1 MGLSPRHGTNRESN
15 KAYTGGI
22 NMGTFAFKMPDI
34 GEGVVE
40 GEVVEWMV
48 AVGDVVKEDDPI
60 LSVMTDKATVEIP
73 SPVDGKVTKVIGE
86 AGDILPV
93 GVVCIEFEVD
103 GAGNASASEEAP
115 TKKEAEPAKEEPKA
129 TPAPTP
135 APKAAAETPPAPTPA
150 PAMAPVPRAPG
161 TKALASPAVRQRA
174 REANISLDHV
184 SGSGPAGRIS
194 HADLDTHIAGGAS
207 GASRSAPVGGR
218 ARVQLNGTEAMKVI
232 GLRRKIADS
241 MIASYST
248 IPHFSYF
255 EEVDVTALEELR
267 QHLNATRPEGA
278 PKLTYLPF
286 IMQALVRALAE
297 RPECNAL
304 YDDEANIVTRHEAIN
319 LGIATQTD
327 RGLFVPV
334 VKHVEAMDIWQSAT
348 EMGRVTSAT
357 RDGKAGVEDLSGSTF
372 TITSLGRLG
381 GLGATPIINKPEVGI
396 LGVHNA
402 KDRAVVRNGAVVIR
416 RMMNLSSS
424 WDHRVVDGHDGATL
438 VQLVKTYLENPA
450 TIFM

>member
-1 MGLSPRHGTNRESN
+1 
-15 KAYTGGI
+15 
-22 NMGTFAFKMPDI
+22 MGTFAFKMPDI

-48 AVGDVVKEDDPI
+48 AVGDSVKEDDPI

-73 SPVDGKVTKVIGE
+73 SPVDGKVTMVIGE

-103 GAGNASASEEAP
+103 GDGNASSAETAP
-115 TKKEAEPAKEEPKA
+115 ESKAETAPAPEPKA
-129 TPAPTP
+129 EPKPAPT
-135 APKAAAETPPAPTPA
+135 PTPA
-150 PAMAPVPRAPG
+150 PAPAPAAVVARAPG

-174 REANISLDHV
+174 RQANIDLNFV
-184 SGSGPAGRIS
+184 AGSGPAGRIS
-194 HADLDTHIAGGAS
+194 HADLDAHIAGGAS
-207 GASRSAPVGGR
+207 GASSARPMGAS
-218 ARVQLNGTEAMKVI
+218 ARIEKNGTEDIKVI
-232 GLRRKIADS
+232 GLRRKIAEG
-241 MIASYST
+241 MISSYTT

-286 IMQALVRALAE
+286 IMQALVKALEE

-304 YDDEANIVTRHEAIN
+304 YDDDSNVVTRHEAIN

-348 EMGRVTSAT
+348 EMTRVTSAT
-357 RDGKAGVEDLSGSTF
+357 RDGKASADDLSGSTF

-402 KDRAVVRNGAVVIR
+402 KDRAVVKDGNIVIR
-416 RMMNLSSS
+416 RIMNLSSS
-424 WDHRVVDGHDGATL
+424 WDHRVVDGHDGASL
-438 VQLVKTYLENPA
+438 VQLVKSYLEHPA

>member
-1 MGLSPRHGTNRESN
+1 
-15 KAYTGGI
+15 
-22 NMGTFAFKMPDI
+22 MGTFAFKLPDI

-48 AVGDVVKEDDPI
+48 SVGDIVKEDDPI

-73 SPVDGKVTKVIGE
+73 SPVDGKVTKVIGD

-93 GVVCIEFEVD
+93 GVICIEFEVEGD
-103 GAGNASASEEAP
+103 GNTSSS
-115 TKKEAEPAKEEPKA
+115 EEPKSEPVA
-129 TPAPTP
+129 AKKVEEAKAPAPKKEVKSTPAPIVEQQSQP
-135 APKAAAETPPAPTPA
+135 VAKAA
-150 PAMAPVPRAPG
+150 G

-174 REANISLDHV
+174 REANVNLEHV
-184 SGSGPAGRIS
+184 AGSGPGGRIS
-194 HADLDTHIAGGAS
+194 HADLDKHISGGAS
-207 GASRSAPVGGR
+207 GASSWSPVG
-218 ARVQLNGTEAMKVI
+218 AMAKTELNGTEDIKVI

-241 MIASYST
+241 MMASYSS
-248 IPHFSYF
+248 IAHFSYF
-255 EEVDVTALEELR
+255 EEVDITALEDLR
-267 QHLNATRPEGA
+267 QHLNSTRPEGA

-286 IMQALVRALAE
+286 IMQALVKALRE
-297 RPECNAL
+297 SPECNAL
-304 YDDEANIVTRHEAIN
+304 YDDEANVVTRHQAIN

-327 RGLFVPV
+327 RGLYVPV
-334 VKHVEAMDIWQSAT
+334 VKHVEAMDIWQSAA
-348 EMGRVTSAT
+348 EMVRVTSAT
-357 RDGKAGVEDLSGSTF
+357 RDGKANADELSGSTF

-402 KDRAVVRNGAVVIR
+402 KERAVARNGQVVIR

-438 VQLVKTYLENPA
+438 VQRVKTYLENPA

>member
-1 MGLSPRHGTNRESN
+1 MGI
-15 KAYTGGI
+15 Y
-22 NMGTFAFKMPDI
+22 AFKLPDI

-48 AVGDVVKEDDPI
+48 SMGDTVKEDDPI

-73 SPVDGKVTKVIGE
+73 SPVDGKVSKIIGE
-86 AGDILPV
+86 PGDILPV
-93 GVVCIEFEVD
+93 GEVCIEFEVE
-103 GAGNASASEEAP
+103 GAGNSDSTSEATTAEAP
-115 TKKEAEPAKEEPKA
+115 SPEPEAKSEPVETKPQPVPEPVVEAV
-129 TPAPTP
+129 
-135 APKAAAETPPAPTPA
+135 A
-150 PAMAPVPRAPG
+150 PAAPVARAAG

-174 REANISLDHV
+174 REANVDLQIV
-184 SGSGPAGRIS
+184 SGSGPGGRIS
-194 HADLDTHIAGGAS
+194 HADLDRHIAGGAS
-207 GASRSAPVGGR
+207 GATSFAPVG
-218 ARVQLNGTEAMKVI
+218 ATTKVKMTGTEEIKVI

-241 MIASYST
+241 MMASYST
-248 IPHFSYF
+248 IAHFSYF
-255 EEVDVTALEELR
+255 EEVDITALEELR
-267 QHLNATRPEGA
+267 QHLNSTRPEGA

-286 IMQALVRALAE
+286 IMQALVKALRE
-297 RPECNAL
+297 SPECNAL
-304 YDDEANIVTRHEAIN
+304 FDDEANVVTRHQAIN

-327 RGLFVPV
+327 RGLYVPV
-334 VKHVEAMDIWQSAT
+334 VKHVEAMDIWQSAV
-348 EMGRVTSAT
+348 EMVRVTSAT
-357 RDGKAGVEDLSGSTF
+357 REGKATAEELTGSTF

-402 KDRAVVRNGAVVIR
+402 KERAVVRNGQIVVR

-438 VQLVKTYLENPA
+438 VQRVKTLLENPA

>member
-1 MGLSPRHGTNRESN
+1 
-15 KAYTGGI
+15 
-22 NMGTFAFKMPDI
+22 MGTFAFKMPDI

-48 AVGDVVKEDDPI
+48 AVGDTVKEDDPI
-60 LSVMTDKATVEIP
+60 LSVMTDKATVDIP
-73 SPVDGKVTKVIGE
+73 SPVDGTVTKVVGE

-103 GAGNASASEEAP
+103 GAGNASASDDAPAAKEAP
-115 TKKEAEPAKEEPKA
+115 APAAKESKPEPTPEVA
-129 TPAPTP
+129 PAPAP
-135 APKAAAETPPAPTPA
+135 APKAAATPA
-150 PAMAPVPRAPG
+150 PAAAPVARAPG

-184 SGSGPAGRIS
+184 AGSGPAGRIS
-194 HADLDTHIAGGAS
+194 HADLDAHIAGGAS
-207 GASRSAPVGGR
+207 GASRAAPMGGR
-218 ARVQLNGTEAMKVI
+218 ARTELNGTEAMKVI

-241 MIASYST
+241 MIASYSS

-286 IMQALVRALAE
+286 IMQALVKALAQ

-304 YDDEANIVTRHEAIN
+304 YDDEANVVTRHEAIN

-348 EMGRVTSAT
+348 EMGRVTGAT
-357 RDGKAGVEDLSGSTF
+357 RDGKAGVEDLTGSTF

-402 KDRAVVRNGAVVIR
+402 KDRAVVRDGAVVIR

>member
-1 MGLSPRHGTNRESN
+1 MGKFE
-15 KAYTGGI
+15 
-22 NMGTFAFKMPDI
+22 FKLPDI

-40 GEVVEWMV
+40 GEIVEWMV

-73 SPVDGKVTKVIGE
+73 APCDGTVASIVGE

-93 GVVCIEFEVD
+93 GGVCIVFDVD
-103 GAGNASASEEAP
+103 GDGNASEASEP
-115 TKKEAEPAKEEPKA
+115 VAEK
-129 TPAPTP
+129 PAPAEEK
-135 APKAAAETPPAPTPA
+135 APVEEKVAETPPAPELPPVAAA
-150 PAMAPVPRAPG
+150 PAAAPVTRAPG

-174 REANISLDHV
+174 RAANIDLQLV
-184 SGSGPAGRIS
+184 AGSGPAGRIS
-194 HADLDTHIAGGAS
+194 HADLDRHIAGGAPAGS
-207 GASRSAPVGGR
+207 ASMPMGGVAKV
-218 ARVQLNGTEAMKVI
+218 ARNGTEDIKVI
-232 GLRRKIADS
+232 GLRRKIADGMMS
-241 MIASYST
+241 SYST

-255 EEVDVTALEELR
+255 EEVDVTELEALR

-286 IMQALVRALAE
+286 IMQALVKALAQ

-304 YDDEANIVTRHEAIN
+304 YDDDAGVVTRHEAIN

-327 RGLFVPV
+327 RGLYVPV

-348 EMGRVTSAT
+348 EMVRVTQAT
-357 RDGKAGVEDLSGSTF
+357 RDGKAGVEDLTGSTF

-402 KDRAVVRNGAVVIR
+402 KDRAVVKDGHVVVR
-416 RMMNLSSS
+416 RIMNLSSS

-438 VQLVKTYLENPA
+438 VQLVKSYLEHPA

>member
-1 MGLSPRHGTNRESN
+1 
-15 KAYTGGI
+15 
-22 NMGTFAFKMPDI
+22 MGTFAFKLPDI

-48 AVGDVVKEDDPI
+48 SVGDSVKEDDPI

-73 SPVDGKVTKVIGE
+73 AQCDGTVTTIIGE

-103 GAGNASASEEAP
+103 GDGNASASDEA
-115 TKKEAEPAKEEPKA
+115 PAKEEVESKPEPTPEPVA
-129 TPAPTP
+129 APEPAPQPEAALVSVAGP
-135 APKAAAETPPAPTPA
+135 AVE
-150 PAMAPVPRAPG
+150 RAPG
-161 TKALASPAVRQRA
+161 TKPLASPAVRQRA
-174 REANISLDHV
+174 RSAGVDLYHV
-184 SGSGPAGRIS
+184 AGSGPAGRIT
-194 HADLDTHIAGGAS
+194 HADLDVHLSGGAS
-207 GASRSAPVGGR
+207 RASSSMPVGGS
-218 ARVQLNGTEAMKVI
+218 ARVAKNGTEDIKVI

-241 MIASYST
+241 MMASYST
-248 IPHFSYF
+248 IAHFSYF
-255 EEVDVTALEELR
+255 EEVDVTELEALR

-286 IMQALVRALAE
+286 IMLALVKGLGQ

-304 YDDEANIVTRHEAIN
+304 YDDEAGVVTRHEGVH

-327 RGLFVPV
+327 RGLYVPV
-334 VKHVEAMDIWQSAT
+334 VKHVEAMDIWSAAA
-348 EMGRVTSAT
+348 EMGRVTQAT
-357 RDGKAGVEDLSGSTF
+357 RDGKAGVDDLSGSTF
-372 TITSLGRLG
+372 TITSLGRMG

-402 KDRAVVRNGAVVIR
+402 KDRAVVIDGRVEVR
-416 RMMNLSSS
+416 RIMNLSSS
-424 WDHRVVDGHDGATL
+424 WDHRVVDGHDGASL
-438 VQLVKTYLENPA
+438 VQLLKSMLEHPA

>member
-1 MGLSPRHGTNRESN
+1 M
-15 KAYTGGI
+15 

-93 GVVCIEFEVD
+93 GVVCIEFEVE
-103 GAGNASASEEAP
+103 GSGNASASEQAPAKTEA
-115 TKKEAEPAKEEPKA
+115 APAKEEAKPA
-129 TPAPTP
+129 PAPTP
-135 APKAAAETPPAPTPA
+135 APVAAPA
-150 PAMAPVPRAPG
+150 PAPVAAAPVARAAG

-184 SGSGPAGRIS
+184 AGSGPAGRIS
-194 HADLDTHIAGGAS
+194 HADLDAHIAGGAS

-218 ARVQLNGTEAMKVI
+218 ARVELNGTETMKVI

-286 IMQALVRALAE
+286 IMQALVKALAE

-304 YDDEANIVTRHEAIN
+304 YDDEANVVTRHEAVN

-334 VKHVEAMDIWQSAT
+334 VKHVEAMDIWQSAS

-357 RDGKAGVEDLSGSTF
+357 RDGKAGVEDLTGSTF

>member
-1 MGLSPRHGTNRESN
+1 MGKFE
-15 KAYTGGI
+15 
-22 NMGTFAFKMPDI
+22 FKLPDI

-48 AVGDVVKEDDPI
+48 AVGDTVKEDDPI

-73 SPVDGKVTKVIGE
+73 APCDGVVASIVGE

-93 GVVCIEFEVD
+93 GAVCIVFDVEGE
-103 GAGNASASEEAP
+103 GNASEA
-115 TKKEAEPAKEEPKA
+115 AEPVTEETPVVEA
-129 TPAPTP
+129 TPEPVVEETTP
-135 APKAAAETPPAPTPA
+135 EPA
-150 PAMAPVPRAPG
+150 PAPAPAAPAAAAPVARAAG

-174 REANISLDHV
+174 RAANIDLQLV
-184 SGSGPAGRIS
+184 AGSGPAGRIS
-194 HADLDTHIAGGAS
+194 HADLDRHIAGGA
-207 GASRSAPVGGR
+207 AAATPAMPMGGVAKV
-218 ARVQLNGTEAMKVI
+218 ARNGTEDIKVI
-232 GLRRKIADS
+232 GLRRKIADGMMS
-241 MIASYST
+241 SYST

-255 EEVDVTALEELR
+255 EEVDVTELEALR

-286 IMQALVRALAE
+286 IMQALVKALAQ
-297 RPECNAL
+297 RPECNAV
-304 YDDEANIVTRHEAIN
+304 YDDEAGVVTRHEAIN

-327 RGLFVPV
+327 RGLYVPV
-334 VKHVEAMDIWQSAT
+334 VKHVEAMDIWQSAA
-348 EMGRVTSAT
+348 EMVRVTQAT
-357 RDGKAGVEDLSGSTF
+357 RDGKAGVDDLTGSTF

-402 KDRAVVRNGAVVIR
+402 KDRAVVHNGHVVVR
-416 RMMNLSSS
+416 RIMNLSSS
-424 WDHRVVDGHDGATL
+424 WDHRVVDGHDGASL
-438 VQLVKTYLENPA
+438 VQLVKSYLEHPA

>member
-1 MGLSPRHGTNRESN
+1 
-15 KAYTGGI
+15 
-22 NMGTFAFKMPDI
+22 MGTFAFKLPDI

-48 AVGDVVKEDDPI
+48 AVGDTVKEDDPI

-73 SPVDGKVTKVIGE
+73 APCDGTVTKIIGE

-103 GAGNASASEEAP
+103 GDGNASASEPEPAAPAVEEASEP
-115 TKKEAEPAKEEPKA
+115 VAEPEPA
-129 TPAPTP
+129 PAPAPAPTSAP
-135 APKAAAETPPAPTPA
+135 APVATAG
-150 PAMAPVPRAPG
+150 PVVERAPG
-161 TKALASPAVRQRA
+161 TKPLAAPAVRQRA
-174 REANISLDHV
+174 RDAGVDLYHV
-184 SGSGPAGRIS
+184 AGSGPAGRIT
-194 HADLDTHIAGGAS
+194 HADLDVHLSGGATR
-207 GASRSAPVGGR
+207 ASSAMPMGSSAKV
-218 ARVQLNGTEAMKVI
+218 AKTGTEEIKVI

-241 MIASYST
+241 MMASYST

-255 EEVDVTALEELR
+255 EEVDVTELESLR

-286 IMQALVRALAE
+286 IMLALVKGLGQ

-304 YDDEANIVTRHEAIN
+304 FDDEAGVVTRHEAIH

-327 RGLFVPV
+327 RGLYVPV
-334 VKHVEAMDIWQSAT
+334 VKHVEAMDIWSAAA
-348 EMGRVTSAT
+348 EMGRVTQAT
-357 RDGKAGVEDLSGSTF
+357 RDGKAGVDDLSGSTF
-372 TITSLGRLG
+372 TITSLGRMG

-402 KDRAVVRNGAVVIR
+402 KDRAVVIDGRVEVR
-416 RMMNLSSS
+416 RIMNLSSS
-424 WDHRVVDGHDGATL
+424 WDHRVVDGHDGASL
-438 VQLVKTYLENPA
+438 VQLLKSMLEHPA

>member
-1 MGLSPRHGTNRESN
+1 
-15 KAYTGGI
+15 
-22 NMGTFAFKMPDI
+22 MGTFAFKLPDI

-73 SPVDGKVTKVIGE
+73 APCDGTVTKIIGD

-103 GAGNASASEEAP
+103 GDGNASASE
-115 TKKEAEPAKEEPKA
+115 AEPEPAVEEKPEPVA
-129 TPAPTP
+129 EPEPSPEPAAPSEPVPAPVAVAGP
-135 APKAAAETPPAPTPA
+135 AVE
-150 PAMAPVPRAPG
+150 RAPG
-161 TKALASPAVRQRA
+161 TKPLASPAVRQRA
-174 REANISLDHV
+174 RAAGVDLYHV
-184 SGSGPAGRIS
+184 AGSGPAGRIS
-194 HADLDTHIAGGAS
+194 HADLDVHLSGGATR
-207 GASRSAPVGGR
+207 ASASTPMGSTAKV
-218 ARVQLNGTEAMKVI
+218 AKTGTEEIKVI

-241 MIASYST
+241 MMASYST

-255 EEVDVTALEELR
+255 EEVDVTELESLR

-286 IMQALVRALAE
+286 IMLALVKALGQ

-304 YDDEANIVTRHEAIN
+304 FDDEAGVVTRHEAIH

-327 RGLFVPV
+327 RGLYVPV
-334 VKHVEAMDIWQSAT
+334 VKHVEAMDVWTAAA
-348 EMGRVTSAT
+348 EMGRVTQAT
-357 RDGKAGVEDLSGSTF
+357 REGKAGVDELSGSTF
-372 TITSLGRLG
+372 TITSLGRMG

-402 KDRAVVRNGAVVIR
+402 KDRAVVVDGRVEVR
-416 RMMNLSSS
+416 RIMNLSSS
-424 WDHRVVDGHDGATL
+424 WDHRVVDGHDGASL
-438 VQLVKTYLENPA
+438 VQLLKSMLEHPA

>member
-1 MGLSPRHGTNRESN
+1 MGI
-15 KAYTGGI
+15 Y
-22 NMGTFAFKMPDI
+22 AFKLPDI

-48 AVGDVVKEDDPI
+48 SEGDSVKEDDPI

-73 SPVDGKVTKVIGE
+73 SPVNGKVLKIIGSP
-86 AGDILPV
+86 GDILPV
-93 GVVCIEFEVD
+93 GEVCIEFEVD
-103 GAGNASASEEAP
+103 GDGNASAQDNTSVNEEQKDPPKSEEKKTVE
-115 TKKEAEPAKEEPKA
+115 TKPE
-129 TPAPTP
+129 PTP
-135 APKAAAETPPAPTPA
+135 AKPSKPSSAPEPVVRAA
-150 PAMAPVPRAPG
+150 G

-174 REANISLDHV
+174 REANIDLQLV
-184 SGSGPAGRIS
+184 AGSGPGGRIS
-194 HADLDTHIAGGAS
+194 HADLDRHIAGGAS
-207 GASRSAPVGGR
+207 GATAFSPVGSS
-218 ARVQLNGTEAMKVI
+218 VKTKLSGTEEIKVI

-241 MIASYST
+241 MMSSYSS
-248 IPHFSYF
+248 IAHFSYF
-255 EEVDVTALEELR
+255 EEVDITALEELR
-267 QHLNATRPEGA
+267 QHLNQTRPEGA

-286 IMQALVRALAE
+286 IMQALVKALGE
-297 RPECNAL
+297 SPECNAL
-304 YDDEANIVTRHEAIN
+304 YDDEANVVTRHQAIH

-327 RGLFVPV
+327 RGLYVPV
-334 VKHVEAMDIWQSAT
+334 VKHVEAMDIWQSAV
-348 EMGRVTSAT
+348 EMVRVTSAT
-357 RDGKAGVEDLSGSTF
+357 RDGKASADELSGSTF

-402 KDRAVVRNGAVVIR
+402 KERAVVRNGQVVVR

-438 VQLVKTYLENPA
+438 VQRVKTYLENPA

>member
-1 MGLSPRHGTNRESN
+1 
-15 KAYTGGI
+15 
-22 NMGTFAFKMPDI
+22 MGTFAFKMPDI

-40 GEVVEWMV
+40 GEVVEWLV
-48 AVGDVVKEDDPI
+48 AVGDQVKEDDPI

-93 GVVCIEFEVD
+93 GVVCIEFEVEGD
-103 GAGNASASEEAP
+103 GNASSGEEA
-115 TKKEAEPAKEEPKA
+115 TKAEPEPKAKSEPAPVAVPEPKAEPAPVA
-129 TPAPTP
+129 VAPV
-135 APKAAAETPPAPTPA
+135 AAA
-150 PAMAPVPRAPG
+150 PVARAAG

-174 REANISLDHV
+174 RQANIHLEHV
-184 SGSGPAGRIS
+184 AGSGPAGRIS
-194 HADLDTHIAGGAS
+194 HADLDTHIAGGAHAATS
-207 GASRSAPVGGR
+207 SRPMGSTP
-218 ARVQLNGTEAMKVI
+218 RVELNGTEDIKVI
-232 GLRRKIADS
+232 GLRRKIAEG
-241 MIASYST
+241 MISSYTT

-286 IMQALVRALAE
+286 IMQALVKALGE

-304 YDDEANIVTRHEAIN
+304 YDDDSNIVTRHQAIN

-334 VKHVEAMDIWQSAT
+334 VKHVEAMDIWRSAT
-348 EMGRVTSAT
+348 EMTRVTSAT
-357 RDGKAGVEDLSGSTF
+357 RDGKATADDLAGSTF

-402 KDRAVVRNGAVVIR
+402 KDRAVVRDGNVVIR

-424 WDHRVVDGHDGATL
+424 WDHRVVDGHDGASL
-438 VQLVKTYLENPA
+438 VQLVKAYLEYPA